1 VTGKDDQGVASRLS
15 KQGLFR
21 RFLSL
26 VGRIGSRTGLA
37 FGSCPRQYSDAK
49 EAVQDY
55 KVKPSGFFL
64 SSSFLIKL
72 KEKIWRR
79 NIHSLSLSRC
89 YSFLL

>member
-21 RFLSL
+21 RFLNL
-26 VGRIGSRTGLA
+26 VGRISSRTGLA

-55 KVKPSGFFL
+55 KVKPSGFF
-64 SSSFLIKL
+64 
-72 KEKIWRR
+72 
-79 NIHSLSLSRC
+79 
-89 YSFLL
+89 FLLLFPSK